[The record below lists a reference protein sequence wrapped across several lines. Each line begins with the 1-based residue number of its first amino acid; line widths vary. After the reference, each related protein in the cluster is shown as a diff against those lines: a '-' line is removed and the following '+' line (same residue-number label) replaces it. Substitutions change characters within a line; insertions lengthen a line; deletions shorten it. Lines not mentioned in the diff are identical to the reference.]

1 MTMARGFL
9 FDVLELA
16 ALCAFVAMIACVA
29 SAFGG

>member
-1 MTMARGFL
+1 MTLARSFL

-16 ALCAFVAMIACVA
+16 AVCAFVAMIGCVA